1 MLLRLI
7 LFFQHW
13 SLRWWMASVKAFVGQ
28 VFFLFFFI
36 RSTSQDMWQTRKKGE
51 SVQLHQLINVKCKVE
66 MRFCKNFRHLISLKY
81 CRCLESKWSRRIE
94 FWESAQFK
102 TRQSAESVS
111 LPQLSCPTKKNIV
124 LYDLKSNGVQIIGK
138 KHTLHSSRYLF
149 FLLYVKIIFRSR

>member
-1 MLLRLI
+1 MSYATKTYPFFSTLEPKGGGWHLSRRLSDRFS
-7 LFFQHW
+7 LF
-13 SLRWWMASVKAFVGQ
+13 
-28 VFFLFFFI
+28 FFFI

-138 KHTLHSSRYLF
+138 KHIHCILPGICFTCCM
-149 FLLYVKIIFRSR
+149 